1 MPFQDLYQLRRSS
14 MLNLKEIKKQTLP
27 HVIDIAVDRWGH
39 QMSDETVLDAYEWVV
54 EVIYDYHRVHD
65 AYDSIKRSD
74 VEYFIEAWCQ
84 QTFSDP
90 APAEPHDEWGAPLQE
105 AN

>member
-1 MPFQDLYQLRRSS
+1 
-14 MLNLKEIKKQTLP
+14 
-27 HVIDIAVDRWGH
+27 
-39 QMSDETVLDAYEWVV
+39 V
-54 EVIYDYHRVHD
+54 EVIYDYRRVHD

-90 APAEPHDEWGAPLQE
+90 APAEP
-105 AN
+105 